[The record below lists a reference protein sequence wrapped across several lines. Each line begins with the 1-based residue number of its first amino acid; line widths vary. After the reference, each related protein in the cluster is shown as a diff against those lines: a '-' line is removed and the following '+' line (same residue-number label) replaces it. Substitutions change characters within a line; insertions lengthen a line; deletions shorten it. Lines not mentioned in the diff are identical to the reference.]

1 MGGQV
6 LVNQRFNFWWDAEAG
21 FIHLRAPWKEKH
33 LTPIDVCH
41 KTQMS
46 KELIQRIVSAGTPLA
61 EYLRESYLGPGV
73 HPGIFSYMWDELAAA
88 AIIDPAVITQHEDL
102 FLDMSYLPDGH
113 YGRIVWTSKDMKPWF
128 AETTW
133 KVQTDIDL
141 PRFEKLFVDLMRTP
155 PARAK

>member
-1 MGGQV
+1 M
-6 LVNQRFNFWWDAEAG
+6 
-21 FIHLRAPWKEKH
+21 
-33 LTPIDVCH
+33 T
-41 KTQMS
+41 

-61 EYLRESYLGPGV
+61 EYLRESYLAPGV

-88 AIIDPAVITQHEDL
+88 AIIDPAVITHHEDL